1 MDTNKIIMDANVRIA
16 FESLR
21 SNVLRTRLT
30 VAVIAV
36 GIMSLVSIQTAVEI
50 MSEQVAGSFEKM
62 GAGMFTI
69 SSGQGGQISLRQA
82 TVFAEEASFARTV
95 SIYRNRDMMAR
106 VSFEGESTDPVVSV
120 ICADENYLSCQG
132 GVIGEG
138 RDILPSDVSDG
149 KRVVILGD
157 NVRRRIFPSGD
168 GIGNHVTLP
177 SGRYLV
183 VGLLE
188 RRGAVF
194 GTGLDNSAIIPLTD
208 GDGINIDVV
217 PDSGLSLEDAALC
230 SSTLLRGIRRTG
242 PASPQ
247 NFEIVKSGSVEE
259 GMASLKNKLSIAAL
273 AIGLLTLL
281 GASVGLMNIML
292 VSVRERTREIGL
304 RKSLGARSSTIGNQF
319 LLEAVMIG
327 QAGGAAGILLGVLFG
342 NLAALIM
349 DGEFA
354 VPWKWVFYAVAL
366 CLAVSLF
373 SGFLPARKAAAL
385 DPVDAL
391 REE

>member
-1 MDTNKIIMDANVRIA
+1 MDVNVRIA
-16 FESLR
+16 FEALR

-36 GIMSLVSIQTAVEI
+36 GIMSLVSIQTAVKI
-50 MSEQVAGSFEKM
+50 MSDQVAGSFEKM

-69 SSGQGGQISLRQA
+69 SSGQGGAISLRQA
-82 TVFAEEASFARTV
+82 AVFAEEASFARTV
-95 SIYRNRDMMAR
+95 SIYRNREMMAR

-120 ICADENYLSCQG
+120 ICADEKYLSCQG
-132 GVIGEG
+132 GVVREG
-138 RDILPSDVSDG
+138 RGLLLADVSEG

-157 NVRRRIFPSGD
+157 NVKRRLFPDGD
-168 GIGNHVTLP
+168 GIGNQVTLP

-183 VGLLE
+183 VGVLE

-208 GDGINIDVV
+208 GDGICIDVV
-217 PDSGLSLEDAALC
+217 PDSDISLEDAVLC
-230 SSTLLRGIRRTG
+230 SSALLRGIRRTG
-242 PASPQ
+242 PSSPPD
-247 NFEIVKSGSVEE
+247 FEIVKSGSVEE
-259 GMASLKNKLSIAAL
+259 GLASLEEKLSVAAL

-327 QAGGAAGILLGVLFG
+327 QAGGVAGILLGVLFG

-349 DGEFA
+349 DGDFA
-354 VPWKWVFYAVAL
+354 VPWKWVFYAVVL
-366 CLAVSLF
+366 CIAVSLS